1 MKTFLTRERNG
12 RWRVRIGING
22 VRVHLGYYLTIEKAL
37 DAIAQAKKLHRVA
50 EKSDESTT

>member
-1 MKTFLTRERNG
+1 MKTYLTREKSG
-12 RWRVRIGING
+12 RWRVRLGING
-22 VRVHLGYYLTIEKAL
+22 ERVHLGYYLSIEKAL